1 MKNEIIR
8 AIEDLSLATATAKGH
23 DEAMKYA
30 QAVLNL
36 ANALV
41 SIEGH
46 ELRELREQRE
56 KRELIQQR
64 EDRKKWE
71 EER

>member
-36 ANALV
+36 TNALAV
-41 SIEGH
+41 LERIE
-46 ELRELREQRE
+46 ELKQQME
-56 KRELIQQR
+56 KREER
-64 EDRKKWE
+64 EDR
-71 EER
+71 

>member
-36 ANALV
+36 SSALV
-41 SIEGH
+41 SIEGL
-46 ELRELREQRE
+46 ELR
-56 KRELIQQR
+56 QQR
-64 EDRKKWE
+64 IEGRINNDH
-71 EER
+71 

>member
-36 ANALV
+36 ANALAV
-41 SIEGH
+41 LERVE
-46 ELRELREQRE
+46 ELRQQMEKRE
-56 KRELIQQR
+56 KREER
-64 EDRKKWE
+64 
-71 EER
+71 EEREERGER

>member
-36 ANALV
+36 SNALAV
-41 SIEGH
+41 LERIE
-46 ELRELREQRE
+46 ELRQQME
-56 KRELIQQR
+56 KREKGKKG
-64 EDRKKWE
+64 RKD
-71 EER
+71 

>member
-36 ANALV
+36 TNALAV
-41 SIEGH
+41 LERIE
-46 ELRELREQRE
+46 ELRQQME
-56 KRELIQQR
+56 KREER
-64 EDRKKWE
+64 EDR
-71 EER
+71 

>member
-36 ANALV
+36 ANALAV
-41 SIEGH
+41 LERIE
-46 ELRELREQRE
+46 ELRQQME
-56 KRELIQQR
+56 KREER
-64 EDRKKWE
+64 
-71 EER
+71 EEREER